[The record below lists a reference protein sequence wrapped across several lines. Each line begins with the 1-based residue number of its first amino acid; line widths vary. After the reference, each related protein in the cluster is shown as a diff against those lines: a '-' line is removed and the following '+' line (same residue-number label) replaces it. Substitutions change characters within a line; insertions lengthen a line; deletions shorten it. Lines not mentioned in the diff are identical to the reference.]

1 MPELP
6 EVETVRAGLEGIFGR
21 GAVIARVELRRR
33 RLRSVIPAR
42 LPARLAHQP
51 ITGVRRRA
59 KYLLIDTPRVILLC
73 HLGMTGSWR
82 LAPPGNERRHD
93 HCYLHL
99 ADGRRLAF
107 HDPRRFGLL
116 ALINPADEADH
127 PLLGALG
134 PEPLNATAFN
144 TVILTAACRGRR
156 TPIKALLLD
165 QRVVAGLGN
174 IYAQEA
180 LFGAGIRP
188 TRPAGRLSRA
198 EVARLVATIRRVLR
212 AAIAAGGT
220 TVSDFRQAGG
230 GQGHFQRRLHVYGR
244 AGQPC
249 HRCDASLRGGTVGGR
264 GTCWC
269 PKCQS

>member
-6 EVETVRAGLEGIFGR
+6 EVETIRAGLARILGR

-33 RLRSVIPAR
+33 RLRAGIPAR
-42 LPARLAHQP
+42 LPARLARQP

-59 KYLLIDTPRVILLC
+59 KYLLIDTPRAILLC

-82 LAPPGNERRHD
+82 LAPPGDERRHD

-116 ALINPADEADH
+116 ALLAPDDEADH
-127 PLLGALG
+127 PLLRALG
-134 PEPLNATAFN
+134 PEPLDPAAFDAA
-144 TVILTAACRGRR
+144 ILAAACRARR
-156 TPIKALLLD
+156 APIKALLMD
-165 QRVVAGLGN
+165 QRVVAGIGN

-180 LFGAGIRP
+180 LFRAGLRP
-188 TRPAGRLSRA
+188 TRPAGRLRRV
-198 EVARLVATIRRVLR
+198 EVARLVAAIRRVLR
-212 AAIAAGGT
+212 AALAAGGT

-230 GQGHFQRRLHVYGR
+230 GQGRFQFHLDVYGR
-244 AGQPC
+244 AGKPC
-249 HRCDASLRGGTVGGR
+249 RRCGASLRGGTVGGR
-264 GTCWC
+264 GTSWC
-269 PKCQS
+269 PECQR